1 MHAQARLYYTHL
13 YNDIGVAASIE
24 RANVC
29 VCVCVCARA
38 RVRGCSRAC
47 LCVRKRAL
55 DQGKRGT
62 NQILSETGAEN
73 RGAKT
78 ILEIQYETQENKFS
92 MMRGGGGWGGQVNK
106 QIISREHAGYPNP
119 NPRVFLLI

>member
-1 MHAQARLYYTHL
+1 M
-13 YNDIGVAASIE
+13 
-24 RANVC
+24 C
-29 VCVCVCARA
+29 VCVRARA

-92 MMRGGGGWGGQVNK
+92 MMRGGGGGGGGTGEQANYFK
-106 QIISREHAGYPNP
+106 GTCRLSQSQSTSFPLDLGQCKRSGT
-119 NPRVFLLI
+119 